1 MQGGAG
7 GNDTGGN
14 GSGGAGGVPGGGN
27 GGSAYGDGS
36 GGGGGGGYFGGGGGP
51 ADVWGSGGGGGSG
64 YLNTSVATQTASTQG
79 GGAGSGLNGFITM
92 SFTAIGTGGGE
103 PFLVPDG
110 VKQLTVKYL
119 TPTGFSTR
127 LFPVTA
133 GEIITVTLG
142 NFGVASTIKGTA
154 GTLTM
159 PAYEAQVFSYSGNV
173 DHIIAQ
179 DVQVATATGAPMS
192 VGGSNATIAA
202 AAASAGIYYNV
213 TYEGWHGD
221 LYAEINFTPVLLST
235 IYQPVQ
241 VYVAGGGGRQFP
253 SAHTYQQQPSAANS
267 YVMNDY
273 QGDYYGGEGGYS
285 WATNIQQQGYLTI
298 TYDQAYAPGT
308 WIPISQAYY
317 KDGDWKPLINTVD
330 IKALVAKTL
339 IYKGLTTET
348 FTVPSGTT
356 KVYARLI
363 GGGGGGGG
371 LYSNNGAV
379 RGLPGQIVQGAIAV
393 TPGDVLTVS
402 VGGGGGG
409 GEDYVAPA
417 PSGGGGGCKIICTKL
432 HELGYLP
439 DNIYAADELFG
450 EWLRENDPY
459 AYYGY
464 VKWASVVVDWM
475 ESDGPQCM
483 FWIRDKDKRGQAQ
496 RELAI
501 NWARRIATPWA
512 EHMAYKMGV
521 GETDNRAGRLIMTTG
536 MWISRLIGKYTKTTE
551 PSKSVALGYIMWAT
565 FGVFWLLAGIK

>member
-1 MQGGAG
+1 
-7 GNDTGGN
+7 
-14 GSGGAGGVPGGGN
+14 
-27 GGSAYGDGS
+27 
-36 GGGGGGGYFGGGGGP
+36 
-51 ADVWGSGGGGGSG
+51 
-64 YLNTSVATQTASTQG
+64 
-79 GGAGSGLNGFITM
+79 
-92 SFTAIGTGGGE
+92 
-103 PFLVPDG
+103 
-110 VKQLTVKYL
+110 
-119 TPTGFSTR
+119 
-127 LFPVTA
+127 
-133 GEIITVTLG
+133 
-142 NFGVASTIKGTA
+142 
-154 GTLTM
+154 
-159 PAYEAQVFSYSGNV
+159 
-173 DHIIAQ
+173 
-179 DVQVATATGAPMS
+179 
-192 VGGSNATIAA
+192 
-202 AAASAGIYYNV
+202 
-213 TYEGWHGD
+213 
-221 LYAEINFTPVLLST
+221 
-235 IYQPVQ
+235 
-241 VYVAGGGGRQFP
+241 
-253 SAHTYQQQPSAANS
+253 
-267 YVMNDY
+267 MNDY
-273 QGDYYGGEGGYS
+273 QGDYSGGEGGYS
-285 WATNIQQQGYLTI
+285 WATNLQQQGYITI
-298 TYDQAYAPGT
+298 TYDQAYAAGT

-317 KDGDWKPLINTVD
+317 KDGSFWKPLISTVD

-348 FTVPSGTT
+348 FTVPAGTT

-371 LYSNNGAV
+371 QYSNNNGV

-450 EWLRENDPY
+450 EWLRENDPH

-501 NWARRIATPWA
+501 KWARRIATPWA

-551 PSKSVALGYIMWAT
+551 PSKSVVLGYVMWAT